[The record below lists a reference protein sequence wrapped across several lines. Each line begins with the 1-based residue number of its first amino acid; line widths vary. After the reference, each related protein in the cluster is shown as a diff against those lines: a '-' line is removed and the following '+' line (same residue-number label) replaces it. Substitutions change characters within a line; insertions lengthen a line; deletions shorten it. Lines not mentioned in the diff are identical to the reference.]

1 MMMVLEAHKQQQLQ
15 EQEREQE
22 LRTAAA
28 AGTTIAAGAR
38 ASDAGTVADA
48 RQHGVQHTSVNRFFA
63 AADETVSAAA
73 AGGIP
78 GRRSM
83 EDAASAARGMQ
94 RSSYGSME
102 DNSR

>member
-15 EQEREQE
+15 EQEHELE

-28 AGTTIAAGAR
+28 AGSAVVAGGR
-38 ASDAGTVADA
+38 ASDAGAVADA

-63 AADETVSAAA
+63 ADEGHATGAM
-73 AGGIP
+73 P

-83 EDAASAARGMQ
+83 EDAVSAARGMQ

-102 DNSR
+102 DSSS